1 MLCIVKEAPSFLQN
15 QLQLHQ
21 LTVAALQTFAVAID
35 LKELTL
41 QLIQLSLL
49 QTTAFFITCQPC
61 NTYDRAKK
69 HPPPPTSYYEA
80 RSISFR

>member
-21 LTVAALQTFAVAID
+21 LTVAALQAFAVAID
-35 LKELTL
+35 LKKLTL

-49 QTTAFFITCQPC
+49 QTTACFE
-61 NTYDRAKK
+61 YM
-69 HPPPPTSYYEA
+69 PTMQYLQQGVKTFPSPY
-80 RSISFR
+80 IVL